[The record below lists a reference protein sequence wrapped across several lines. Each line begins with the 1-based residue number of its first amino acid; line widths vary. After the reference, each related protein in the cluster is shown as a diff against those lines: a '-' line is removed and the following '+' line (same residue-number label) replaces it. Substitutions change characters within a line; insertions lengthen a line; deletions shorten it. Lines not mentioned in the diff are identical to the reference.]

1 MANDRILLPTKEH
14 YIMTLLVLR
23 FNYINK
29 SRNFNESVAYL
40 VSRQVCA
47 SFLNQFFKPVL
58 FLPPMSC
65 NKRWRH
71 GGHKICECHI
81 Y

>member
-1 MANDRILLPTKEH
+1 MKLYVTYYFLWQMIEFLSATKEDN
-14 YIMTLLVLR
+14 IMTLLVLR

-47 SFLNQFFKPVL
+47 SCLNQLCKPVL
-58 FLPPMSC
+58 FLPQ
-65 NKRWRH
+65 
-71 GGHKICECHI
+71 
-81 Y
+81 

>member
-1 MANDRILLPTKEH
+1 MIEFLSATKEDN
-14 YIMTLLVLR
+14 IMTLLVLR

-47 SFLNQFFKPVL
+47 SCLNQFFKSVL

-65 NKRWRH
+65 NKRWRY
-71 GGHKICECHI
+71 GGHKIFDCHI
-81 Y
+81 F